1 MTGLTPAAAVR
12 RARGMHEALRS
23 MASSPGSLHL
33 PASLPAKS
41 SALSSSSSSPSST
54 SLSTSD
60 ARVSGAAPS
69 VNPPASPTTV
79 DGVKATIK
87 PGQPNKSQEAL
98 LRRKAKEL
106 GFDLPPPEMLMTE
119 FLNGRE
125 EVEMR
130 IFLEDVVKL
139 KPIPAIKYAFSSVV
153 QQTIC
158 VCVCGGGHDFDHD
171 GDDET
176 SMTTTTTT
184 TTMMM
189 MADSAAAVAA
199 GGDGGGRLHGAT
211 TTDMRPDSTR
221 PAMSRGNVSIRS
233 QWWRSVVCHAVSCVC
248 PTRLSLLPLPDMC
261 VSCNPLLSRLFSCA
275 CKLVVPRGGRCDVL
289 LADS

>member
-1 MTGLTPAAAVR
+1 MLLLLLLLPRHPSLPHGVVWLLIVAQEKTAMNRVLVEWMTGLTPAAAVR

-158 VCVCGGGHDFDHD
+158 VCAGGG
-171 GDDET
+171 GG
-176 SMTTTTTT
+176 MTL
-184 TTMMM
+184 TMMAM
-189 MADSAAAVAA
+189 M
-199 GGDGGGRLHGAT
+199 RL
-211 TTDMRPDSTR
+211 
-221 PAMSRGNVSIRS
+221 V
-233 QWWRSVVCHAVSCVC
+233 
-248 PTRLSLLPLPDMC
+248 
-261 VSCNPLLSRLFSCA
+261 
-275 CKLVVPRGGRCDVL
+275 
-289 LADS
+289 